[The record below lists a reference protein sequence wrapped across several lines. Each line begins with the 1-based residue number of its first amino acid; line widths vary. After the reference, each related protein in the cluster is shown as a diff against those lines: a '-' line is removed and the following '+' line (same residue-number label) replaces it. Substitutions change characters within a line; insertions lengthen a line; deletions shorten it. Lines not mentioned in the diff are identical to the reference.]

1 MDHSASNTTSLFSLF
16 GKLGVFI
23 LLGVASSRP
32 AQAES
37 IAVPH
42 QNKIC
47 KQISHNFSRV
57 YSASYSIFQIQSDLQ
72 SILLKCINVRI
83 PILSVKCIY
92 VLIQYSINTFQK
104 YLILILFQSIF
115 GPNFIFFI
123 EFLCNNFCRNSKLEI
138 IMFKKKC

>member
-47 KQISHNFSRV
+47 KLISHNFACV
-57 YSASYSIFQIQSDLQ
+57 HSASYSTYFNSV
-72 SILLKCINVRI
+72 SSKNCHLLF
-83 PILSVKCIY
+83 VK
-92 VLIQYSINTFQK
+92 LAF
-104 YLILILFQSIF
+104 
-115 GPNFIFFI
+115 
-123 EFLCNNFCRNSKLEI
+123 R
-138 IMFKKKC
+138 